1 MVTKHILSMTAAL
14 TALSISGSALA
25 QQASPEVGLRA
36 GSFIVTPEVTVE
48 GRYADNYLG
57 LTSNEVDSFKYSVAP
72 SLSLRSD
79 WNRHALQVTL
89 GGKATFVEA
98 NSNDD
103 LLTYGVDAVGVV
115 DVTRA
120 AAIKLSAGYHH
131 NEENRGADDTP
142 GLAKTVT
149 EYQQADLG
157 LEGRYKAGM
166 VRVSP
171 FASYSLS
178 DYDDVSR
185 IGGGVAN
192 NDDRDRQQYGYGLE
206 LGYEF
211 MRGYEAFVRGEGSNI
226 EYDDSVDDNGFKRD
240 SVGYRGTAG
249 VNFAITKLIEGR
261 VGVGYGMR
269 DYDDARFGN
278 QEAIAVDVGLDWS
291 VTALTTVNLEGFQR
305 FNETTTASSA
315 GTSEVGGKVSV
326 VHSLRENINLS
337 GYAGYSNEE
346 FEGVARD
353 DDRYEAGLKVG
364 YLINRNFELGAGYDF
379 AFEDQKTVGKV
390 TENEVYIGLTARY

>member
-79 WNRHALQVTL
+79 WNRHALQVTF

-98 NSNDD
+98 NSNDN

-120 AAIKLSAGYHH
+120 AAIKLAAGYHQ

-149 EYQQADLG
+149 EYEQADLG

-178 DYDDVSR
+178 DYDDVGR
-185 IGGGVAN
+185 VGGGVAN

-326 VHSLRENINLS
+326 VHSLRENINLT

-379 AFEDQKTVGKV
+379 VFEDQKTVGKV